1 MSQQPCPSPT
11 CGQAGGAVAR
21 IIEPGARDLGGFS
34 VRRALPAPG
43 QRSVGPFV
51 FFDEMGPATFQPGQ
65 GIDVRPHPHIGLATL
80 TYLFEGEITHRDSL
94 GVTQPIRPGAV
105 NWMTAGRGIVHSERT
120 GDEERARTSRLH
132 GMQTWIA
139 LPREKEEIEPAF
151 FHHAASSLPVVER
164 EGATLKLIA
173 GEAFGERS
181 PVAVLSPMFYLAAE
195 LEQTARL
202 PLPAEL
208 GERAVYVVSGSV
220 TIAGAGYGAGR
231 MLVMAD
237 GADVEIDAA
246 ADSRLMLLGGAPL
259 DGPRHLWW
267 NLLSTRP
274 ERIEQ
279 AKRDWKEGRF
289 DPVPGETEFIP
300 LPED

>member
-1 MSQQPCPSPT
+1 MSQQPCPSPA
-11 CGQAGGAVAR
+11 CAQAEGAIAR
-21 IIEPGARDLGGFS
+21 IIEPRTRDLGGFS
-34 VRRALPAPG
+34 VRRVLPAPG
-43 QRSVGPFV
+43 QRAVGPFV
-51 FFDEMGPATFQPGQ
+51 FFDEMGPATFDPGH

-80 TYLFEGEITHRDSL
+80 TYLFEGEIMHRDSL
-94 GVTQPIRPGAV
+94 GVVQPIRPGAV

-132 GMQTWIA
+132 GIQSWIA
-139 LPREKEEIEPAF
+139 LPREQEEVEPAF
-151 FHHAASSLPVVER
+151 FHHGAGSLPVLER
-164 EGATLKLIA
+164 DGATLRLIV

-181 PVAVLSPMFYLAAE
+181 PVAALSPMFYLAAE
-195 LEQTARL
+195 LTEGARL
-202 PLPAEL
+202 PLPADL

-220 TIAGAGYGAGR
+220 TVAGIGYESGR
-231 MLVMAD
+231 MLIAAD
-237 GADVEIDAA
+237 GVDVEITAA

-279 AKRDWKEGRF
+279 ARQDWKEGRF